1 MLRAANGT
9 PPFAYTVKSAHT
21 GQGIGS
27 RLRPLKNMSALP
39 PSATSAAPRARYG
52 APGLIEFAESLL
64 TSAGMPEDRARDV
77 ADILVEADLL
87 GHDTHGLQLLST
99 YLQHIEAGHMRL
111 EGEPITLA
119 DHGAVVTW
127 DGQRLPGPWLV
138 LRAMELATKKA
149 KAYGSGTVAIGRSH
163 HIACLAAYLKRA
175 TDQGLVMLLLS
186 SAPAGASVAP
196 HGGLRSVFSPSPIA
210 IGFPT
215 DAAPVLVDVST
226 SITTNGLTN
235 RLRKEG
241 KHLAHHWLI
250 DESGEPSDDPSV
262 LHPPRRGTIL
272 PLGGLDAGHKGYGL
286 ALLVEALTAGL
297 AGHGR
302 ADRLEPLGASVFLQ
316 ILDPQA
322 FSGGDAF
329 RRQMGWVAQ
338 ACLDNPPRPGFERV
352 RLPGQMG
359 LLRRERQLRDGVE
372 LEASI
377 LPALT
382 AWAQKF
388 AVALPRAL

>member
-1 MLRAANGT
+1 MTAM
-9 PPFAYTVKSAHT
+9 PP
-21 GQGIGS
+21 
-27 RLRPLKNMSALP
+27 
-39 PSATSAAPRARYG
+39 AAPTTAPRSRYDALALADFAR
-52 APGLIEFAESLL
+52 SLL
-64 TSAGMPEDRARDV
+64 TGAGMPGDRAADV
-77 ADILVEADLL
+77 ADILVEGDLL
-87 GHDTHGLQLLST
+87 GHDTHGLQLLAS
-99 YLQHIEAGHMRL
+99 YLQHIEAGQMKL

-119 DHGAVVTW
+119 DHGAVLTW

-138 LRAMELATKKA
+138 LRAMDIAAEKA
-149 KAYGSGTVAIGRSH
+149 KIYGSGTVTIGRSH

-175 TDQGLVMLLLS
+175 TDRGLVMLLLS
-186 SAPAGASVAP
+186 SAPSGASVAP
-196 HGGLRSVFSPSPIA
+196 HGGLRPVFSPSPLA

-215 DAAPVLVDVST
+215 DDGPVLVDVST

-241 KHLAHHWLI
+241 KRLPQPWLI
-250 DESGEPSDDPSV
+250 DENGEPSDDPVV

-302 ADRLEPLGASVFLQ
+302 ADPLEPLGASVFLQ
-316 ILDPQA
+316 ILDPEA

-338 ACLDNPPRPGFERV
+338 ACLDNPPRQGFDRV

-359 LLRRERQLRDGVE
+359 LARRERQLRDGVE
-372 LEASI
+372 LEPSI
-377 LPALT
+377 LPALSP
-382 AWAQKF
+382 WAEKF
-388 AVALPRAL
+388 RVALPVAL

>member
-1 MLRAANGT
+1 M
-9 PPFAYTVKSAHT
+9 PIDAHIP
-21 GQGIGS
+21 G
-27 RLRPLKNMSALP
+27 
-39 PSATSAAPRARYG
+39 ARYD
-52 APGLIEFAESLL
+52 APALVGFAQSLL
-64 TSAGMPEDRARDV
+64 AAAGMPGERARDV

-87 GHDTHGLQLLST
+87 GHDTHGLQLLAT
-99 YLQHIEAGHMRL
+99 YLQHIEAGQMKL
-111 EGEPITLA
+111 QGEPITLA

-138 LRAMELATKKA
+138 LRAMDVAMQKA
-149 KAYGSGTVAIGRSH
+149 RTYGSGTVTIGRSH

-196 HGGLRSVFSPSPIA
+196 HGGLRAVFSPSPIA

-215 DAAPVLVDVST
+215 SDAPVLIDVST
-226 SITTNGLTN
+226 SITTNMLTN

-241 KHLAHHWLI
+241 KRLPQHWLI
-250 DESGEPSDDPSV
+250 DETGEASDDPAV
-262 LHPPRRGTIL
+262 LHAPRKGTIL

-302 ADRLEPLGASVFLQ
+302 ADPREPLGASVFLQ

-329 RRQMGWVAQ
+329 RRQMDWVAQ
-338 ACLDNPPRPGFERV
+338 ACLDNPPRKGYERV
-352 RLPGQMG
+352 RLPGQNG

-372 LEASI
+372 LEAAI
-377 LPALT
+377 LPAL
-382 AWAQKF
+382 APWAEKF
-388 AVALPRAL
+388 GVALPVAS

>member
-1 MLRAANGT
+1 MATT
-9 PPFAYTVKSAHT
+9 PASA
-21 GQGIGS
+21 
-27 RLRPLKNMSALP
+27 P
-39 PSATSAAPRARYG
+39 AAPRTRHD
-52 APGLIEFAESLL
+52 APALIEFAQSLL
-64 TSAGMPEDRARDV
+64 TGAGMPADRARDV

-87 GHDTHGLQLLST
+87 GHDTHGLQLLAS
-99 YLQHIEAGHMRL
+99 YLQQIEAGQMNL
-111 EGEPITLA
+111 TGAPITLA
-119 DHGAVVTW
+119 DHGAVLTW

-138 LRAMELATKKA
+138 LRAMEIATEKA
-149 KAYGSGTVAIGRSH
+149 RTYGSGTVTIGRSH

-186 SAPAGASVAP
+186 SAPSGASIAP
-196 HGGLRSVFSPSPIA
+196 YGGLRPVFSPSPLA

-215 DAAPVLVDVST
+215 DDDPVLVDVST

-241 KHLAHHWLI
+241 KRLAHHWLI
-250 DESGEPSDDPSV
+250 DENGEPSDDPAV
-262 LHPPRRGTIL
+262 LAAPRKGTIL

-302 ADRLEPLGASVFLQ
+302 ADPLEPLGASVFLQ
-316 ILDPQA
+316 ILDPEA

-338 ACLDNPPRPGFERV
+338 ACLDNPPRPGFDRV
-352 RLPGQMG
+352 RLPGQNG

-372 LEASI
+372 LEPSI
-377 LPALT
+377 LPAL
-382 AWAQKF
+382 APWAEKLG
-388 AVALPRAL
+388 VALPAAS

>member
-1 MLRAANGT
+1 MPIDQYAPGARYDA
-9 PPFAYTVKSAHT
+9 
-21 GQGIGS
+21 
-27 RLRPLKNMSALP
+27 SALI
-39 PSATSAAPRARYG
+39 A
-52 APGLIEFAESLL
+52 FAESLL
-64 TSAGMPEDRARDV
+64 TAAGMPGDRAHDV

-99 YLQHIEAGHMRL
+99 YLQHIEAGQMKL
-111 EGEPITLA
+111 QGEPITLA

-138 LRAMELATKKA
+138 LRAMDVAMQKA
-149 KAYGSGTVAIGRSH
+149 RTYGSGTVTIGRSH
-163 HIACLAAYLKRA
+163 HIACLAAYLRRA

-196 HGGLRSVFSPSPIA
+196 HGGLRAVFSPSPIA

-215 DAAPVLVDVST
+215 SAAPVLVDVST
-226 SITTNGLTN
+226 SITTNMLTK
-235 RLRKEG
+235 RLLKEG
-241 KHLAHHWLI
+241 RRLPQHWLI
-250 DESGEPSDDPSV
+250 DADGVASDDPAV
-262 LHPPRRGTIL
+262 LQAPAKGTIL

-302 ADRLEPLGASVFLQ
+302 ADPLEPLGASVFLQ
-316 ILDPQA
+316 ILDPEA

-329 RRQMGWVAQ
+329 RRQMDWVAQ
-338 ACLDNPPRPGFERV
+338 ACLDNPPRKGYERV
-352 RLPGQMG
+352 RLPGQNG

-372 LEASI
+372 LEAAI
-377 LPALT
+377 LPAL
-382 AWAQKF
+382 APWAEKF
-388 AVALPRAL
+388 GVALPAAS

>member
-1 MLRAANGT
+1 MDNTTGPRYEAAALVA
-9 PPFAYTVKSAHT
+9 FATA
-21 GQGIGS
+21 
-27 RLRPLKNMSALP
+27 
-39 PSATSAAPRARYG
+39 
-52 APGLIEFAESLL
+52 LL
-64 TSAGMPEDRARDV
+64 TAARMPQDRAHDV

-87 GHDTHGLQLLST
+87 GHDTHGLQLLPT
-99 YLQHIEAGHMRL
+99 YLQHIEAGQMKL

-127 DGQRLPGPWLV
+127 DGQRLPGPWLI
-138 LRAMELATKKA
+138 LRAMELAIEKA
-149 KAYGSGTVAIGRSH
+149 KTYGSGTVTIGRSH

-186 SAPAGASVAP
+186 SAPSGGSVAP
-196 HGGLRSVFSPSPIA
+196 FGGLRALFSPSPLA

-215 DAAPVLVDVST
+215 SAAPVLVDVST
-226 SITTNGLTN
+226 SITTNGLTT

-241 KHLAHHWLI
+241 RRLPQHWLI
-250 DESGEPSDDPSV
+250 DENGEPSDDPAV
-262 LHPPRRGTIL
+262 LHAPRRGTIL

-302 ADRLEPLGASVFLQ
+302 ADTLEPLGASIFLQ
-316 ILDPQA
+316 ILDPEA
-322 FSGGDAF
+322 FGGGEAF
-329 RRQMGWVAQ
+329 RRQMDWVTQ
-338 ACLDNPPRPGFERV
+338 ACLDNPPRPGFDRV

-359 LLRRERQLRDGVE
+359 LARRERQLREGVA

-377 LPALT
+377 LPAL
-382 AWAQKF
+382 APWADKF
-388 AVALPRAL
+388 GVVPPGAL

>member
-1 MLRAANGT
+1 MPPAT
-9 PPFAYTVKSAHT
+9 PNTV
-21 GQGIGS
+21 
-27 RLRPLKNMSALP
+27 RN
-39 PSATSAAPRARYG
+39 ARYD
-52 APGLIEFAESLL
+52 AAALIAFAQSLL
-64 TSAGMPEDRARDV
+64 TQAGMPQDRAHDV

-87 GHDTHGLQLLST
+87 GHDTHGLQLLPT
-99 YLQHIEAGHMRL
+99 YLQHIEAGHMKL
-111 EGEPITLA
+111 KGEPITLA

-127 DGQRLPGPWLV
+127 DGQSLPGPWLV

-149 KAYGSGTVAIGRSH
+149 KAYGSGTVTIGHSH

-196 HGGLRSVFSPSPIA
+196 HGGLRAVFSPSPIA

-226 SITTNGLTN
+226 SITTNMLTN

-241 KHLAHHWLI
+241 RRLPQHWLI
-250 DESGEPSDDPSV
+250 DEHGEPSDDPAV
-262 LHPPRRGTIL
+262 LAAPHKGTIL

-302 ADRLEPLGASVFLQ
+302 ADPPEPMGASLFLQ
-316 ILDPQA
+316 ILDPEA

-329 RRQMGWVAQ
+329 RRQMGWVAE
-338 ACLDNPPRPGFERV
+338 ACLNNPPREGFERV
-352 RLPGQMG
+352 RLPGQKG
-359 LLRRERQLRDGVE
+359 LLRREEQLRDGIE
-372 LEASI
+372 LHAAI
-377 LPALT
+377 LPAL
-382 AWAQKF
+382 APWAEKF
-388 AVALPRAL
+388 GIALPGTP

>member
-1 MLRAANGT
+1 MAVR
-9 PPFAYTVKSAHT
+9 
-21 GQGIGS
+21 
-27 RLRPLKNMSALP
+27 P
-39 PSATSAAPRARYG
+39 PSASAAAPKARYDSL
-52 APGLIEFAESLL
+52 ALTDFARSLL
-64 TSAGMPEDRARDV
+64 TGAGMPDDRARDV
-77 ADILVEADLL
+77 ADILVEGDLL
-87 GHDTHGLQLLST
+87 GHDTHGLQLLAS
-99 YLQHIEAGHMRL
+99 YLQHIEAGQMKL

-119 DHGAVVTW
+119 DHGAVLTW

-138 LRAMELATKKA
+138 LRAMDIATEKA
-149 KAYGSGTVAIGRSH
+149 RTYGSGTVTIGRSH

-175 TDQGLVMLLLS
+175 TDRGLVMLLLS
-186 SAPAGASVAP
+186 SAPSGASVAP
-196 HGGLRSVFSPSPIA
+196 HGGLRSVFSPSPLA

-215 DAAPVLVDVST
+215 DDGPVLVDVST

-241 KHLAHHWLI
+241 KRLPHHWLI
-250 DESGEPSDDPSV
+250 DENGEPSDDPAV

-302 ADRLEPLGASVFLQ
+302 ADPPEPLGASVFLQ
-316 ILDPQA
+316 ILDPEA
-322 FSGGDAF
+322 FGGGDAF

-338 ACLDNPPRPGFERV
+338 ACLDNPPRQGFDRV

-372 LEASI
+372 LEPSI
-377 LPALT
+377 LPAL
-382 AWAQKF
+382 APWAEKF
-388 AVALPRAL
+388 RLALPVAL

>member
-1 MLRAANGT
+1 MAT
-9 PPFAYTVKSAHT
+9 F
-21 GQGIGS
+21 
-27 RLRPLKNMSALP
+27 NMTAIP
-39 PSATSAAPRARYG
+39 PSAPRTRYASLALVG
-52 APGLIEFAESLL
+52 FAQALL
-64 TSAGMPEDRARDV
+64 TAAGMPGDRARDV

-87 GHDTHGLQLLST
+87 GHDTHGLQLLAT
-99 YLQHIEAGHMRL
+99 YLQHIEAGHMKTQ
-111 EGEPITLA
+111 GEPIALA
-119 DHGAVVTW
+119 DHGAVLTW
-127 DGQRLPGPWLV
+127 DGQNLPGPWLV
-138 LRAMELATKKA
+138 LRAMEIATEKA
-149 KAYGSGTVAIGRSH
+149 KTYGSGTVTIGRSH

-196 HGGLRSVFSPSPIA
+196 HGGLRSVFSPSPLA

-215 DAAPVLVDVST
+215 GEGPVLVDVST

-241 KHLAHHWLI
+241 RRLPHHWLI
-250 DESGEPSDDPSV
+250 DENGEPTDDPAV
-262 LHPPRRGTIL
+262 LAGAHKGTIL

-302 ADRLEPLGASVFLQ
+302 ADPREPLGASVFLQ
-316 ILDPQA
+316 ILDPEA
-322 FSGGDAF
+322 FSGGGAF
-329 RRQMGWVAQ
+329 RRQMDWVAQ
-338 ACLDNPPRPGFERV
+338 ACVDNPPRRGFERV

-359 LLRRERQLRDGVE
+359 LLRRARQLASGVE

-377 LPALT
+377 LPALSP
-382 AWAQKF
+382 WAEKLR
-388 AVALPRAL
+388 VALPAAL

>member
-1 MLRAANGT
+1 MVFSDMAD
-9 PPFAYTVKSAHT
+9 
-21 GQGIGS
+21 I
-27 RLRPLKNMSALP
+27 
-39 PSATSAAPRARYG
+39 PSAPSAAPRTRYASLALTG
-52 APGLIEFAESLL
+52 FAQSLL
-64 TSAGMPEDRARDV
+64 IAAGMPGDRARDV

-99 YLQHIEAGHMRL
+99 YLQHIEAGQMKL
-111 EGEPITLA
+111 EGEPITVA
-119 DHGAVVTW
+119 DHGAVLTW

-138 LRAMELATKKA
+138 LRAMEIATEKA
-149 KAYGSGTVAIGRSH
+149 KQYGSGTVTIGRSH

-175 TDQGLVMLLLS
+175 TDQGLVMLLLT

-196 HGGLRSVFSPSPIA
+196 FGGLRAVFSPSPIA

-215 DAAPVLVDVST
+215 GAVPVLVDVST
-226 SITTNGLTN
+226 SITTNMLTR
-235 RLRKEG
+235 RLLKEG

-250 DESGEPSDDPSV
+250 DANGEASDDPAV
-262 LHPPRRGTIL
+262 LHAPRKGTIL

-302 ADRLEPLGASVFLQ
+302 ADPLEPLGASVFLQ

-322 FSGGDAF
+322 FAGGAAF
-329 RRQMGWVAQ
+329 RRQMDWVAQ
-338 ACLDNPPRPGFERV
+338 ACLANPPRPGFERV
-352 RLPGQMG
+352 RLPGQNG
-359 LLRRERQLRDGVE
+359 LLRRERQLREGVA

-377 LPALT
+377 LPAL
-382 AWAQKF
+382 APWAQKF
-388 AVALPRAL
+388 GVSPPPAL